1 MQTPPFL
8 CTKYTYRVFVLLVA
22 VATSGIVQ
30 VTMKLTKRTATLLLV
45 IGVYML
51 FTWTTRLY
59 TWYANDLQESPYAA
73 LIHFPIVLI
82 SLGIGAYLTYL
93 GVKGRR
99 AASGS
104 I

>member
-1 MQTPPFL
+1 
-8 CTKYTYRVFVLLVA
+8 
-22 VATSGIVQ
+22 
-30 VTMKLTKRTATLLLV
+30 MKLSRRTATVLLV

-59 TWYANDLQESPYAA
+59 TWYANDLQASPYAA

-93 GVKGRR
+93 GVKARKATR
-99 AASGS
+99 KS

>member
-1 MQTPPFL
+1 
-8 CTKYTYRVFVLLVA
+8 
-22 VATSGIVQ
+22 
-30 VTMKLTKRTATLLLV
+30 MKLTRRTATIILV

-59 TWYANDLQESPYAA
+59 TWYANDLQASPYAA

>member
-1 MQTPPFL
+1 
-8 CTKYTYRVFVLLVA
+8 
-22 VATSGIVQ
+22 
-30 VTMKLTKRTATLLLV
+30 MKLSRRTATLLLV

-59 TWYANDLQESPYAA
+59 TWYSNDLQASPYAA

-82 SLGIGAYLTYL
+82 SLAIGGYLTYL

-99 AASGS
+99 ATRRGL
-104 I
+104 